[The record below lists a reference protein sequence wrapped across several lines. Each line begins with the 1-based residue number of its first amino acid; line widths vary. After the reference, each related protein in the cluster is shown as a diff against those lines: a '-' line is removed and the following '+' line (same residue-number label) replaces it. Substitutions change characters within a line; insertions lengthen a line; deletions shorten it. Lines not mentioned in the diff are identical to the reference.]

1 MTERGTFNASN
12 GSIVDFYPDRSIK
25 VTNTLGYTRA
35 YRESDRVALNEFL
48 QQELEEQSQA
58 SAKMAEA
65 AAFLHKIVLVRPKDG
80 SAPFLLARVRSMS
93 VTPGN
98 RGEQRVY
105 LEALPCTSRT
115 SVGEPVLLAFDL
127 YTFEEAV

>member
-65 AAFLHKIVLVRPKDG
+65 AAFLHKVVLVRPKDG
-80 SAPFLLARVRSMS
+80 SAPFLLARVKTMQVDLHYTGR
-93 VTPGN
+93 
-98 RGEQRVY
+98 QQVY
-105 LEALPCTSRT
+105 LEVTPRIARS
-115 SVGEPVLLAFDL
+115 SDGQPVLLGFDS